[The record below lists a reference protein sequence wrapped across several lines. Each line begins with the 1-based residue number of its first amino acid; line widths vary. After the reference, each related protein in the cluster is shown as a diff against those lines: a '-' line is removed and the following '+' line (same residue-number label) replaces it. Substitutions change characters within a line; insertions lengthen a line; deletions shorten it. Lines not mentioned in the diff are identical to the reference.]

1 MSIARLYRGESKG
14 ISYPPRVS
22 QHCIVTTASCSS
34 CKRSSRCLNSAAG
47 LAVVDL
53 LAPLAALVGPREV
66 GDGNDEEG
74 VAGVGN
80 TGKGVVPVEWLVEVR
95 RKRKDG
101 IVIIPCGERSEDT
114 KGSAGSQET
123 SVRSS
128 GAAVVEVGQAE
139 EEECKI
145 KREEEHE
152 ECDG

>member
-1 MSIARLYRGESKG
+1 MSIARIYRGESTG
-14 ISYPPRVS
+14 ISCPPRVS
-22 QHCIVTTASCSS
+22 KHCSVTTAYCSS
-34 CKRSSRCLNSAAG
+34 CKRSSGCLNSATG
-47 LAVVDL
+47 LAVVNL
-53 LAPLAALVGPREV
+53 LAPLATLVGPREV
-66 GDGNDEEG
+66 GDGDDEER

-101 IVIIPCGERSEDT
+101 IVNIPGGESSKNT

-123 SVRSS
+123 SVRGS

-152 ECDG
+152 EGDG